1 MKQLSLDELRAFV
14 SVIELQSYTAAGQLL
29 GRSQPAISL
38 QLRRLEEQLGAS
50 LLNRQR
56 GRIQLTQAGQD
67 VLDVARQLLG
77 LNDQLLARFEQH
89 ALSGRVRL
97 GIPSEFASKLL
108 PQLLGQYTQSYPN
121 VALEVTSALSK
132 DLLAE
137 RTTQKFDLVIALQEP
152 TEKPAGHVLK
162 QEELVWVG
170 RQSDFSEPVPLVFAP
185 EGCIYRRRAL
195 QVLARQQIAQRIT
208 YTNADFSGLTAAI
221 EGGLGLTVLA
231 QSTVPEH
238 LLKLTSL
245 PTLGAVNIVLQQHS
259 SDNAAADYLASYLT
273 DYLQSA

>member
-67 VLDVARQLLG
+67 VLDIARQLLG

-132 DLLAE
+132 DLLAQ

-195 QVLARQQIAQRIT
+195 QVLARQQITQRIT

-238 LLKLTSL
+238 LVKLTSL
-245 PTLGAVNIVLQQHS
+245 PTLGAVNIVLQQQCT
-259 SDNAAADYLASYLT
+259 DNAAADYLASYLT

>member
-89 ALSGRVRL
+89 ALSGRIRL

-132 DLLAE
+132 DLLAPH
-137 RTTQKFDLVIALQEP
+137 TTQQFDLVIALQEP

-162 QEELVWVG
+162 QEELVWVA
-170 RQSDFSEPVPLVFAP
+170 RQSDFNSPVPLVFAP

-195 QVLARQQIAQRIT
+195 QVLARERMPQRIT

-238 LLKLTSL
+238 LLKLTTL
-245 PTLGAVNIVLQQHS
+245 PALGAVNIVLQQHS
-259 SDNAAADYLASYLT
+259 TDNPAAAYLASYLT
-273 DYLQSA
+273 DYLQSV

>member
-170 RQSDFSEPVPLVFAP
+170 RQTDFSEPVPLVFAP

-195 QVLARQQIAQRIT
+195 QVLTRQQMAQRIT